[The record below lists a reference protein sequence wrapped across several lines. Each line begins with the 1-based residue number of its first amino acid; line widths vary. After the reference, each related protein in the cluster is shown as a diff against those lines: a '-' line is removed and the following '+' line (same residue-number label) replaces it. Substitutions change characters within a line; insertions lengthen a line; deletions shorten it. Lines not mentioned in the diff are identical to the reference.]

1 MMDRLEI
8 ILEKLK
14 GKSNREIARVSGN
27 NRKTVA
33 KYWNEYLENDIKLM
47 NKANVKEI
55 QEKMTEAPKY
65 NSENRKRKKFTE
77 DIADELDKILLSE
90 KEKDKILGI
99 HKQQLTKKQI
109 HAQLI
114 DMGFD
119 IGISTITT
127 EINRIRQKANECFI
141 RQTVQLWRSIRV

>member
-1 MMDRLEI
+1 MDRLEI

-14 GKSNREIARVSGN
+14 GKSNREIARVSGS

-33 KYWNEYLENDIKLM
+33 KYWNEYLENDIDLM
-47 NKANVKEI
+47 NKKADVKEI

-77 DIADELDKILLSE
+77 DIAGELNKILLSE

-99 HKQQLTKKQI
+99 HKQQLTRKQI

-114 DMGFD
+114 AMGFD

-141 RQTVQLWRSIRV
+141 RQTYSW